1 MMLNF
6 GEMTHSHLRSKRE
19 FAHFG
24 QTCLRLFVS
33 KFSTGNLC
41 LVGRESSNSNSPYC
55 QHRYP
60 SPCRPVLFSNRPTPP
75 SNLVAADCGSFG
87 LQPLA
92 FLSKRNNSRTIEKTK
107 ESRQECL
114 RKLGSSQPQQPSA
127 WLAALTRMQNV
138 LSSVRAQAQSL
149 RISLAQIV
157 LGQPSS
163 VPQQAS
169 SATTQASA
177 ANKKFLPSWA
187 HKPINRRGDITPA
200 AVLRSK
206 DPLHV

>member
-1 MMLNF
+1 MPLF
-6 GEMTHSHLRSKRE
+6 GKMTQSHLQSKRE
-19 FAHFG
+19 SAHFG
-24 QTCLRLFVS
+24 QTPLRLFVS
-33 KFSTGNLC
+33 MVPAGNLNGW
-41 LVGRESSNSNSPYC
+41 GRESSNSESPYC

-75 SNLVAADCGSFG
+75 SNLVAADCGSFS
-87 LQPLA
+87 LQSLA
-92 FLSKRNNSRTIEKTK
+92 FLSKRNNSRTIEETK

-114 RKLGSSQPQQPSA
+114 KKHGSSQPQQPSV

-138 LSSVRAQAQSL
+138 LLSARAQAQSL

-163 VPQQAS
+163 VPQPAS
-169 SATTQASA
+169 SATTQVSA
-177 ANKKFLPSWA
+177 ANKKLLPNWA
-187 HKPINRRGDITPA
+187 HKPINRRGSKSLA

>member
-1 MMLNF
+1 MLNF
-6 GEMTHSHLRSKRE
+6 GEMTQSHLRSKRE
-19 FAHFG
+19 SAHFG
-24 QTCLRLFVS
+24 QACLRLFVS
-33 KFSTGNLC
+33 TFSTGNLC
-41 LVGRESSNSNSPYC
+41 LVVSQSSNSNSPYC

-75 SNLVAADCGSFG
+75 SNLVAADCGSYG

-92 FLSKRNNSRTIEKTK
+92 FLSKRNNSRTIEEAK

-114 RKLGSSQPQQPSA
+114 RKHGSSQPQQHSV

-138 LSSVRAQAQSL
+138 LSSAQAQAQSL

-163 VPQQAS
+163 VPQPAS
-169 SATTQASA
+169 SATTQVSA
-177 ANKKFLPSWA
+177 ANKKLLPNWA
-187 HKPINRRGDITPA
+187 HKPINRRGSKYLA